1 MRETSKGL
9 EGQERAWR
17 EERDGCYVTIP
28 HLLSAKGI
36 VDIV

>member
-17 EERDGCYVTIP
+17 EERDGWVF
-28 HLLSAKGI
+28 LMLGGL
-36 VDIV
+36 